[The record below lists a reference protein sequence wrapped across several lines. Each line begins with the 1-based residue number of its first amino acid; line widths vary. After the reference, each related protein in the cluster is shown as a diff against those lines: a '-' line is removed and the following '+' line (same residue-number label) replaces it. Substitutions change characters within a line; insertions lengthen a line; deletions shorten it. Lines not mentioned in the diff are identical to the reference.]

1 MAIHVLD
8 GHRPKLP
15 PAGEA
20 FIAPS
25 ADVIGKVEVGRK
37 VSIWFGAVLRG
48 DYEFIRIGN
57 GTNIQDN
64 SVVHT
69 DWGCPTTVGENVVV
83 GHKVILHGCT
93 IGNRVLVGMG
103 AIVMNGAEVGDEC
116 IIGAGAVVP
125 EGKKIP
131 PRSLVLGVPGKVVKE
146 VSDEQVADIIRNAED
161 YQKAIPRYL
170 RGLEE
175 A

>member
-1 MAIHVLD
+1 MAIYVLD

-15 PAGEA
+15 PKGES

-25 ADVIGKVEVGRK
+25 ASVIGKVELGRK

-48 DYEFIRIGN
+48 DYEFIRIGD
-57 GTNIQDN
+57 GSNIQDN

-69 DWGCPTTVGENVVV
+69 DWGFPTTVGRNVVV

-93 IGNRVLVGMG
+93 IGDDVLVGMG
-103 AIVMNGAEVGDEC
+103 ATIMNGVEVGDEC
-116 IIGAGAVVP
+116 IIGAGAVIP
-125 EGKKIP
+125 EGKVIP
-131 PRSLVLGVPGKVVKE
+131 PRSIVMGVPGKVVKE
-146 VSDEQVADIIRNAED
+146 VSDEQVEKIRRNAED
-161 YQKAIPRYL
+161 YQKAIGRYL

>member
-1 MAIHVLD
+1 MATYVLD

-15 PAGEA
+15 PSGES
-20 FIAPS
+20 FIAPT
-25 ADVIGKVEVGRK
+25 AAVIGKVELARK

-48 DYEFIRIGN
+48 DYEFIRIGE
-57 GTNIQDN
+57 GSNIQDN

-69 DWGCPTTVGENVVV
+69 DWGYPTTVGRNVVV

-93 IGNRVLVGMG
+93 IGDTVLVGMG
-103 AIVMNGAEVGDEC
+103 AVIMNGVEVGDEC
-116 IIGAGAVVP
+116 IIAAGAVIP
-125 EGKKIP
+125 EGKVIP
-131 PRSLVLGVPGKVVKE
+131 PRSLVMGVPGKVVKE
-146 VSDEQVADIIRNAED
+146 VSDAQVEKIRRNAED
-161 YQKAIPRYL
+161 YQKAIGRYL